1 MDRLEELSGEPGAGA
16 AAQRVEQEEALQTLA
31 AVGHAA
37 QAVDDRLQHRL
48 ADGVEAAGVVV
59 GGVLVA
65 RLELLGVVEVTVLAG
80 PHLVCRHQPVRITG
94 KNQCPVYEKTVLK
107 KTPFLTNNLSLS
119 VYVFETQEYQL

>member
-1 MDRLEELSGEPGAGA
+1 MDRLEELGGEPGAGA
-16 AAQRVEQEEALQTLA
+16 TAQRVEQEEALKTLA

-65 RLELLGVVEVTVLAG
+65 RQELLGVVEVTVLAG
-80 PHLVCRHQPVRITG
+80 PHLVCRHQPTSQKYRNKSNI
-94 KNQCPVYEKTVLK
+94 QCMKRT
-107 KTPFLTNNLSLS
+107 F
-119 VYVFETQEYQL
+119 